1 MALVDSIFSSIP
13 GPLIEQFGISA
24 TYIKASSN
32 VSYNPQTGTVL
43 GNSTEIPIKAVIA
56 YLKAKEI
63 EGMYQHG
70 DMKILIPA
78 SYLSEYY
85 PQITDSIRYLQGGTT
100 RTARII
106 DPISYRGDNPILHVV
121 IARVN

>member
-1 MALVDSIFSSIP
+1 MALVDDIFSTIP
-13 GPLIEQFGISA
+13 GPLIEQFGIAA
-24 TYIKASSN
+24 TYLKASSN
-32 VSYNPQTGTVL
+32 ESYNPETGTVL
-43 GNSTEIPIKAVIA
+43 GVPAKISVKVIVA

-63 EGMYQHG
+63 DGMYQHG

-78 SYLSEYY
+78 NYLGGYY
-85 PQITDSIRYLQGGTT
+85 PQTTDSIAYLQNGRT

>member
-13 GPLIEQFGISA
+13 KPLIEQFGISA
-24 TYIKASSN
+24 TYLKAN
-32 VSYNPQTGTVL
+32 KNQSYDPETGTVS
-43 GNSTEIPIKAVIA
+43 GQSVKIPVKIVVA

-78 SYLSEYY
+78 DYLLGYY
-85 PQITDSIRYLQGGTT
+85 PQTTDSIRYPQNGAT

>member
-1 MALVDSIFSSIP
+1 MALVDDIFSSIP

-24 TYIKASSN
+24 TYLKAN
-32 VSYNPQTGTVL
+32 KNQSYDPQTGTVT
-43 GNSTEIPIKAVIA
+43 GGPSKISMKVVVA

-63 EGMYQHG
+63 DGMYQHG

-78 SYLSEYY
+78 VYLAGYY
-85 PQITDSIRYLQGGTT
+85 PQTTDSISYAQNGAT

>member
-1 MALVDSIFSSIP
+1 MALVDDIFSTIP
-13 GPLIEQFGISA
+13 GPLVEQFGIAA
-24 TYIKASSN
+24 TYLKASKN
-32 VSYNPQTGTVL
+32 QSYNPETGTVL
-43 GNSTEIPIKAVIA
+43 GVAAKIPVKVIIA
-56 YLKAKEI
+56 YLKAREI

-78 SYLSEYY
+78 NYLLGYY
-85 PQITDSIRYLQGGTT
+85 PQTTDSISYLQNSAT